1 MRKPDKALFI
11 AVWVLVAFGL
21 VALTSASYPTG
32 FDKFHDAYYFFKK
45 QLLVG
50 VLPGTFLF
58 FIASRLS
65 LQTMRKIAPWCL
77 LGALILLGL
86 PLIPGLQAG
95 YGHAWVNFLG
105 YSFQA
110 SETAKLLLAFYFA
123 WWLARRGDGRLKT
136 FWDGLFPFVVT
147 VGVVAGLMV
156 LQSDLGTTSVI
167 LAMLFSMY
175 VAAGAPWTHIG
186 TLIASAAALFVAA
199 IKVAPYRVDRLKV
212 FLHPELDPQG
222 VGYHVNQAMLA
233 VGSGGWFGLGLGN
246 SLQKHLYLP
255 QVTADSI
262 FAIISEELGFLV
274 SVAVIAGYLFI
285 FWRGLRIARAA
296 TDPFARNLAVGIVA
310 WICFQ
315 AFLNISAMLGVMP
328 LTGVP
333 LPFIS
338 AGGSAMLANLAA
350 MGVLYALSKGES
362 GPVRR
367 SAVS

>member
-1 MRKPDKALFI
+1 MRKPDKALLI

-21 VALTSASYPTG
+21 VALTSASGPTG
-32 FDKFHDAYYFFKK
+32 FQKFNDTYYFLKK

-50 VLPGTFLF
+50 VLPGAVLF
-58 FIASRLS
+58 FIAARLS
-65 LQTMRKIAPWCL
+65 LQTMRRLAPWTL
-77 LGALILLGL
+77 LAALALLAL

-95 YGHAWVNFLG
+95 YGRAWVNVFG
-105 YSFQA
+105 FSFQA

-123 WWLARRGDGRLKT
+123 WWLSRRSDGRLKT
-136 FWDGLFPFVVT
+136 FWDGLLPFVVT
-147 VGVVAGLMV
+147 VGLVALLMV
-156 LQSDLGTTSVI
+156 LQSDLGTTAVI
-167 LAMLFSMY
+167 MAMLFSMY
-175 VAAGAPWTHIG
+175 VAAGAPWMHIG
-186 TLIASAAALFVAA
+186 ALLAAAAGLFVAA

-233 VGSGGWFGLGLGN
+233 VGSGGWFGLGLGK
-246 SLQKHLYLP
+246 SRQKFLYLP

-262 FAIISEELGFLV
+262 FAIISEELGFFV
-274 SVAVIAGYLFI
+274 SALVIAGYLFI
-285 FWRGLRIARAA
+285 FWRGLKIARAA
-296 TDPFARNLAVGIVA
+296 SDPFARSLAVGIVA

-338 AGGSAMLANLAA
+338 AGGSAMVANLAA
-350 MGVLYALSKGES
+350 MGVLYALSRGES
-362 GPVRR
+362 APVRR
-367 SAVS
+367 PA